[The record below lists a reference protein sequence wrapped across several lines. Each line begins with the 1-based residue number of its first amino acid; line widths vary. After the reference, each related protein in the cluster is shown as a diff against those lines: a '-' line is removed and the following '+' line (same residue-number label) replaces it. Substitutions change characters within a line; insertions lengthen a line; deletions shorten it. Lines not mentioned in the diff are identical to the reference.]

1 MFSEGDCNNTMEQ
14 LPWLIVSCPPGGE
27 DLLWGFREHL
37 KKSQVECSSSS
48 RVLDETLSLLSPV
61 VCAGL
66 LQRSW
71 KALGKTAWFSARAQL
86 QNLGAFCSSCA
97 SGAPLGHWSK
107 SATVQISSHD
117 HGHGFIWFQDGGGG
131 GGGGVCS
138 RGCRKRLWG
147 SSLSALPIS
156 SAPFSI
162 TRGELDLQL
171 SSSYPHPPW
180 LDQPPTR
187 PSCFPL
193 QMRPL
198 GQQQCRLG
206 AGDGWVGM
214 TECSVLLIHQA
225 LLWSRLDKHREKY
238 NQLSTKFQN
247 LLHFN

>member
-117 HGHGFIWFQDGGGG
+117 HGHGFIWFQDGGVGWGG
-131 GGGGVCS
+131 WGVLKRVQEKALGFLPLCPSHQQCS
-138 RGCRKRLWG
+138 LQYYERRVRP
-147 SSLSALPIS
+147 SAQQLLPPPTLAGPATHQTFMLS
-156 SAPFSI
+156 SANEATRTATVPFRS
-162 TRGELDLQL
+162 RWWMSGNDWMLRAFDPP
-171 SSSYPHPPW
+171 SSAVVT
-180 LDQPPTR
+180 LR
-187 PSCFPL
+187 
-193 QMRPL
+193 
-198 GQQQCRLG
+198 
-206 AGDGWVGM
+206 
-214 TECSVLLIHQA
+214 
-225 LLWSRLDKHREKY
+225 
-238 NQLSTKFQN
+238 
-247 LLHFN
+247 